1 MAYSAGQLSE
11 AFNMVVATHISL
23 CDECRAALGSYDTIG
38 GLLLENGILETDD
51 TKDSGLDQALLP
63 DLQATMALIKSS
75 VPAKDVAPQ
84 VRSDD
89 TPAPLAAYI
98 GDRLDNIKWKP
109 VGMGVKQSILKTSAE
124 ATARLLFIPAGV
136 AVPNHGHN
144 GTELTLVLRGAY
156 ADEADRF
163 QRGDVEIADEN
174 MQHTPI
180 ADAHEDCICFAV
192 TDAPLKFSGLLPRLM
207 QPLLRI

>member
-1 MAYSAGQLSE
+1 
-11 AFNMVVATHISL
+11 MVVATHISL